1 MSDASTACCC
11 APLAGRD
18 GFGQLLRAEWTKL
31 TSVRG
36 WAVGMVAA
44 ALLIVLFAV
53 LTGLSSPR
61 PTHGSRPSVP
71 VDRVGQPVT
80 DTFYFVHQPLAGDG
94 SITVS
99 VTTLRD
105 MIAAGRQGMRSGTV
119 PWAKAGLIAKES
131 TRQGSVYA
139 AIMVTSSHGVRL
151 QFDFTHDTA
160 GPPGIV
166 SASSQ
171 GWLRLTR
178 SGERIVGYE
187 STDGAHWA
195 EVGVAYLPGL
205 SPTVQAGL
213 FVTSPPYVQGG
224 GTAPTAATATFAHV
238 SLRGRWPEGRWSGD
252 QVGGESA
259 SFSGYPPSMS
269 GGFAQSGGSFTVTG
283 AGDIAPA
290 VREAVVGGVIGD
302 LLVGTFAALIAV
314 IVVGTLSITTEYRR
328 GLIRTTLAAT
338 PRRGRVL
345 AAKVVVI
352 GSVTFVVGLVGAA
365 VGVPLG
371 ERIARTKGFYVFPA
385 TSATELRVVV
395 GTAAMLAVGAI
406 LAVAMGTIL
415 RRSAAAVTVVAA
427 AIVLPYILIST
438 PFLPAAVSEWL
449 ARVTPAAAFAV
460 QQTLQPYLQVSSVY
474 TPANGYYPLAPWSG
488 FAVICIYALVALS
501 LAAVLLRRRDA

>member
-1 MSDASTACCC
+1 MSDMPTHYRSKL
-11 APLAGRD
+11 PVDRAG
-18 GFGQLLRAEWTKL
+18 FAQLLCAEWTKFR
-31 TSVRG
+31 TVRG
-36 WAVGMVAA
+36 WVIGMVAA
-44 ALLIVLFAV
+44 TLLIVLFAV

-61 PTHGSRPSVP
+61 PNHGPHPSVP

-94 SITVS
+94 SMTVS

-105 MIAAGRQGMRSGTV
+105 MIAAGGHGMRSGTV

-160 GPPGIV
+160 GLPGAV
-166 SASSQ
+166 SASSPR
-171 GWLRLTR
+171 WLRLTR
-178 SGERIVGYE
+178 SGDTIIGYD
-187 STDGAHWA
+187 STDGAHWTEA
-195 EVGVAYLPGL
+195 GVAHLPGL
-205 SPTVQAGL
+205 SPNVQAGL

-224 GTAPTAATATFAHV
+224 GTAPTVASATFAHV
-238 SLRGRWPEGRWSGD
+238 SLRGRWPQGRWSGD
-252 QVGGESA
+252 QVGGDSA
-259 SFSGYPPSMS
+259 SFSGYPPSTS
-269 GGFAQSGGSFTVTG
+269 GGFTQSGGSFTVTG

-302 LLVGTFAALIAV
+302 LLVGTFAALIGV
-314 IVVGTLSITTEYRR
+314 IVVGTLFITTEYRR
-328 GLIRTTLAAT
+328 GLIRTTLAAS

-345 AAKVVVI
+345 AAKAVVI
-352 GSVTFVVGLVGAA
+352 GSVTFVVGLVGAT

-371 ERIARTKGFYVFPA
+371 ERIARAKGFYVFPA

-395 GTAAMLAVGAI
+395 GTAAMLAVAAI
-406 LAVAMGTIL
+406 LAVAVGTML
-415 RRSAAAVTVVAA
+415 RRSAAAVTVVVA

-438 PFLPAAVSEWL
+438 PFMPTAVSEWL
-449 ARVTPAAAFAV
+449 ARVTPVAAFAV

-474 TPANGYYPLAPWSG
+474 TPANGYYPLGPWSG
-488 FAVICIYALVALS
+488 LAVICIYALVALS